1 MASQFFQ
8 DGFWKQWIPVWNIID
23 MIDGFTH
30 GQYRTGIGQIDFN
43 TAEKEFD
50 LNGSAAAQTQ
60 FDNQSALQSQAAT
73 INAEEAQKQR
83 DWEER
88 MSNTQ
93 YQRMVADLKAANLN
107 PWLALGNMGGAGTPS
122 GSSAQVSPGSA
133 DMANNKLTAAA
144 GVLAV
149 VIAALLR
156 KH

>member
-8 DGFWKQWIPVWNIID
+8 NGWWKQWIPGWNIVD
-23 MIDGFTH
+23 MIDGFAH

-43 TAEKEFD
+43 DIGQKMD

-60 FDNQSALQSQAAT
+60 YEQQLALNQQAQGF
-73 INAEEAQKQR
+73 NAEQAQIQR
-83 DWEER
+83 DFEER

-93 YQRMVADLKAANLN
+93 YQRMVADLKAAGLN

-133 DMANNKLTAAA
+133 DIANNKLTAAA